1 MSDLAGPID
10 IRRCLQCIGIVST
23 AFIADATPAAFT
35 AHTSDRGQYGPVVDS
50 FLNGA
55 TNVSLPAVRDWFC
68 ADSSNST
75 RGSTGRDPMFSS
87 EVEPSNSSLVEPHTE
102 DKTTTSC
109 LRAKATT

>member
-10 IRRCLQCIGIVST
+10 MRRCLQCIGIVST

-55 TNVSLPAVRDWFC
+55 TNVSLPVIRDRFC
-68 ADSSNST
+68 AYSSSST

-87 EVEPSNSSLVEPHTE
+87 EVEPSNSFLVEPHTE
-102 DKTTTSC
+102 GKTTTSC
-109 LRAKATT
+109 LRAKVTT